1 MELNNF
7 EQQAKEKL
15 SNREIAPSAHA
26 WDRLDAMLS
35 VQEKPKKKMT
45 WWYVAASVTGL
56 LLVGTLLFNT
66 SKESNVITPSQEI
79 VVTSTEDKDSVT
91 TQPSI
96 EPTNEISVQPKSVVA
111 TNESK
116 VNNNNPISTTKTNH
130 QELSI
135 NNQITTINNQ
145 ITTTIEKN
153 TEHQAIAA
161 IDENVPVVAAGI
173 QKKQKIQVDPSSLL
187 SQVDGELELSF
198 REKVIA
204 KVNKNYQTVKV
215 ALANRNN
222 QE

>member
-7 EQQAKEKL
+7 EQQAKDKL
-15 SNREIAPSAHA
+15 SNREIAPSAQA

-35 VQEKPKKKMT
+35 VQEKPKKKIN

-56 LLVGTLLFNT
+56 LLVGTLFFNT
-66 SKESNVITPSQEI
+66 SKETNTVIPSQEI

-111 TNESK
+111 TNVSK
-116 VNNNNPISTTKTNH
+116 VTNNAISTTKTNH

-145 ITTTIEKN
+145 ISTTTENN
-153 TEHQAIAA
+153 TTHQIIAA
-161 IDENVPVVAAGI
+161 IDENVQVLPTVI
-173 QKKQKIQVDPSSLL
+173 QKKQKIQVNPSTLL

>member
-15 SNREIAPSAHA
+15 SNREIASSAQA

-56 LLVGTLLFNT
+56 LLVGTLFFNT

-79 VVTSTEDKDSVT
+79 VVTSTEEKDSVT
-91 TQPSI
+91 LKPSI
-96 EPTNEISVQPKSVVA
+96 EPTNEVIVQPKSAIA
-111 TNESK
+111 TNVSK
-116 VNNNNPISTTKTNH
+116 VTNNPIRTTKTNR

-135 NNQITTINNQ
+135 NNQITTTNNQ
-145 ITTTIEKN
+145 MSTTIEKS

-161 IDENVPVVAAGI
+161 IDKKVQVAPTVVP
-173 QKKQKIQVDPSSLL
+173 KKQKIQVDPSTLL

>member
-15 SNREIAPSAHA
+15 FNREIAPSAQA
-26 WDRLDAMLS
+26 WGRLDAMLS

-56 LLVGTLLFNT
+56 LLVGTLFFNT

-96 EPTNEISVQPKSVVA
+96 EPTNEVSVEPKSVLA
-111 TNESK
+111 TNVSK
-116 VNNNNPISTTKTNH
+116 VANNPIRTTKTNR

-135 NNQITTINNQ
+135 NNQITTTNNQ
-145 ITTTIEKN
+145 ISTTIEKN

-161 IDENVPVVAAGI
+161 IDENVPVVATGI

>member
-15 SNREIAPSAHA
+15 SNREIAPSAQA

-56 LLVGTLLFNT
+56 LLIGTFFNT
-66 SKESNVITPSQEI
+66 SEESNVITPSQEI

-96 EPTNEISVQPKSVVA
+96 EPTNEVSVQPKSDLA
-111 TNESK
+111 TNVSMAT
-116 VNNNNPISTTKTNH
+116 NNQNTTTKNTL

-135 NNQITTINNQ
+135 NNQITTTNNQ
-145 ITTTIEKN
+145 ISTTIEKN

-161 IDENVPVVAAGI
+161 IDENVPVVATGI

>member
-1 MELNNF
+1 M
-7 EQQAKEKL
+7 
-15 SNREIAPSAHA
+15 
-26 WDRLDAMLS
+26 
-35 VQEKPKKKMT
+35 
-45 WWYVAASVTGL
+45 
-56 LLVGTLLFNT
+56 
-66 SKESNVITPSQEI
+66 PSQEI

-96 EPTNEISVQPKSVVA
+96 EPQNEVSVQPKSAVA
-111 TNESK
+111 TNVSK
-116 VNNNNPISTTKTNH
+116 VTNNPLKTTKTNH

-135 NNQITTINNQ
+135 NNQITTLNNQ
-145 ITTTIEKN
+145 VSTTIEKN
-153 TEHQAIAA
+153 TTHQAIAT
-161 IDENVPVVAAGI
+161 IDENVQVVPTVI
-173 QKKQKIQVDPSSLL
+173 QKKQKIQVDPSTLL

>member
-1 MELNNF
+1 M
-7 EQQAKEKL
+7 
-15 SNREIAPSAHA
+15 
-26 WDRLDAMLS
+26 
-35 VQEKPKKKMT
+35 
-45 WWYVAASVTGL
+45 AASVTGL

-96 EPTNEISVQPKSVVA
+96 EPTNEVSVQPKSVLA
-111 TNESK
+111 TNVSK
-116 VNNNNPISTTKTNH
+116 VTNNQITTTKNTH

-135 NNQITTINNQ
+135 NNQITTTNNQ

>member
-1 MELNNF
+1 MERNNF
-7 EQQAKEKL
+7 EQQTKEKL
-15 SNREIAPSAHA
+15 SNREIAPSAQA

-35 VQEKPKKKMT
+35 VQEKPKKKIN

-56 LLVGTLLFNT
+56 LLVGTLFFNT

-79 VVTSTEDKDSVT
+79 MVTSTEDKDSVT
-91 TQPSI
+91 IQPSI
-96 EPTNEISVQPKSVVA
+96 EPKNEVSVQPKSSVA
-111 TNESK
+111 TNVSK
-116 VNNNNPISTTKTNH
+116 ITNNAISTTKTNY

-135 NNQITTINNQ
+135 NNQITTTNNQ
-145 ITTTIEKN
+145 TSTTIEKSI
-153 TEHQAIAA
+153 EHQAIAA
-161 IDENVPVVAAGI
+161 IDENVPVLATGI

>member
-1 MELNNF
+1 M
-7 EQQAKEKL
+7 
-15 SNREIAPSAHA
+15 
-26 WDRLDAMLS
+26 
-35 VQEKPKKKMT
+35 
-45 WWYVAASVTGL
+45 
-56 LLVGTLLFNT
+56 VGTLFFNT
-66 SKESNVITPSQEI
+66 SKETNTVIPSQEI

-96 EPTNEISVQPKSVVA
+96 EPTNEIRVQSNSAVA
-111 TNESK
+111 TNVSK
-116 VNNNNPISTTKTNH
+116 ITNNAISTTKTNH

-145 ITTTIEKN
+145 ISTTTEN
-153 TEHQAIAA
+153 NATHQVIAA
-161 IDENVPVVAAGI
+161 IDENVQVVPTVI

>member
-15 SNREIAPSAHA
+15 FNREIAPSAQA

-56 LLVGTLLFNT
+56 LLVGTLFFNT

-96 EPTNEISVQPKSVVA
+96 EPTNEVSVQPKSDLA
-111 TNESK
+111 TNVSMAT
-116 VNNNNPISTTKTNH
+116 NNQNTTTKNTH

-135 NNQITTINNQ
+135 NNQITTTNNQ
-145 ITTTIEKN
+145 ISTTIEKN

-161 IDENVPVVAAGI
+161 IDENVPVVATGI

>member
-1 MELNNF
+1 MERNNF

-15 SNREIAPSAHA
+15 SNREIAPSAQA

-35 VQEKPKKKMT
+35 IQEKPKKKIN

-56 LLVGTLLFNT
+56 LLVGTFFLNT
-66 SKESNVITPSQEI
+66 SKESNIITPSQEI
-79 VVTSTEDKDSVT
+79 VVTSTENNDSVT

-96 EPTNEISVQPKSVVA
+96 EPTNEVSVQPKSAIV
-111 TNESK
+111 TNVSK
-116 VNNNNPISTTKTNH
+116 VTNNQISTTKTNH
-130 QELSI
+130 QELSN
-135 NNQITTINNQ
+135 NNQITTISNQ
-145 ITTTIEKN
+145 IITTAETK
-153 TEHQAIAA
+153 TTHQAIAA
-161 IDENVPVVAAGI
+161 IDENVQVLPAVI
-173 QKKQKIQVDPSSLL
+173 QKKQKIQVDASTLL

>member
-15 SNREIAPSAHA
+15 SNREITPSAQA

-35 VQEKPKKKMT
+35 IQEKPKKKIN

-56 LLVGTLLFNT
+56 LLVGTLFFNT
-66 SKESNVITPSQEI
+66 SKETNTVIPSQEI

-96 EPTNEISVQPKSVVA
+96 EPTNEIRVQSNSAVA
-111 TNESK
+111 TNVSK
-116 VNNNNPISTTKTNH
+116 ITNNAISTTKTNH

-145 ITTTIEKN
+145 ISTTTENN
-153 TEHQAIAA
+153 TTHQVIAA
-161 IDENVPVVAAGI
+161 IDENVQVVPTVI

>member
-7 EQQAKEKL
+7 EQQAKGKL
-15 SNREIAPSAHA
+15 SNREIAPSAQG

-66 SKESNVITPSQEI
+66 SKESIVITPSQEI

-91 TQPSI
+91 TQSSI
-96 EPTNEISVQPKSVVA
+96 EPKNEVSVQPKSAVA
-111 TNESK
+111 TNVLK
-116 VNNNNPISTTKTNH
+116 VANNPLKTTKTNH

-135 NNQITTINNQ
+135 NNQIITINNQ
-145 ITTTIEKN
+145 ISTSIEKN
-153 TEHQAIAA
+153 TTHQVIAA
-161 IDENVPVVAAGI
+161 IDENVQVVPTVI

>member
-1 MELNNF
+1 MERNNF

-15 SNREIAPSAHA
+15 SNREIAPSAQA

-35 VQEKPKKKMT
+35 IQEKPKKKIN

-56 LLVGTLLFNT
+56 LLVGTFFLNT
-66 SKESNVITPSQEI
+66 SKESNIITPSQEI
-79 VVTSTEDKDSVT
+79 VVTSTENNDSVT

-96 EPTNEISVQPKSVVA
+96 EPTNEVSVQPKSAVV
-111 TNESK
+111 TNVSK
-116 VNNNNPISTTKTNH
+116 VTNNQISTTKTNH
-130 QELSI
+130 QELSN
-135 NNQITTINNQ
+135 NNQITTISNQ
-145 ITTTIEKN
+145 ITTTAETN
-153 TEHQAIAA
+153 TTHQAIAA
-161 IDENVPVVAAGI
+161 IDENVQVLPAVI
-173 QKKQKIQVDPSSLL
+173 QKKQKIQVDASTLL

>member
-1 MELNNF
+1 MERNNF

-15 SNREIAPSAHA
+15 SNREITPSAQA

-35 VQEKPKKKMT
+35 IQEKPKKKIN
-45 WWYVAASVTGL
+45 WWYVAASFAGF
-56 LLVGTLLFNT
+56 LLVGTLFFNT
-66 SKESNVITPSQEI
+66 SKESNDITPSQEI
-79 VVTSTEDKDSVT
+79 VVTSTKDNDSVT

-96 EPTNEISVQPKSVVA
+96 EPTNEVSVQPKSAIA
-111 TNESK
+111 TNVSK
-116 VNNNNPISTTKTNH
+116 VTNNQIRTTKTNH
-130 QELSI
+130 QELSN
-135 NNQITTINNQ
+135 NNQITTISNQ
-145 ITTTIEKN
+145 ITTTTENN
-153 TEHQAIAA
+153 TAHQAIVA
-161 IDENVPVVAAGI
+161 IDENVQAVPSVI
-173 QKKQKIQVDPSSLL
+173 PKKQKIQVDPSSLL

>member
-15 SNREIAPSAHA
+15 SNREIATSAQA

-56 LLVGTLLFNT
+56 LLVGTLFFNT
-66 SKESNVITPSQEI
+66 SKESNVITPTQEI
-79 VVTSTEDKDSVT
+79 VLTSTENKDSVT

-96 EPTNEISVQPKSVVA
+96 EPTNEVSVQPKSALA

-116 VNNNNPISTTKTNH
+116 VINNSIITTKTNR

-135 NNQITTINNQ
+135 NNQITTTNNQ
-145 ITTTIEKN
+145 ISTTIEKN

-161 IDENVPVVAAGI
+161 IDEKVQVAPTVVP
-173 QKKQKIQVDPSSLL
+173 KKQKIQVDPSTLL

>member
-15 SNREIAPSAHA
+15 SNREIAPSAQA

-56 LLVGTLLFNT
+56 LLVGTLFFST
-66 SKESNVITPSQEI
+66 SEESNVITPSQEI
-79 VVTSTEDKDSVT
+79 VVTSSADKDSVT
-91 TQPSI
+91 TQSSI
-96 EPTNEISVQPKSVVA
+96 EPTNEVKIQSKSAVV
-111 TNESK
+111 TNVSK
-116 VNNNNPISTTKTNH
+116 FTNNAIRTTKTNH

-135 NNQITTINNQ
+135 NNPITTTNNP
-145 ITTTIEKN
+145 ISTTIEKN
-153 TEHQAIAA
+153 TEHKAIAA
-161 IDENVPVVAAGI
+161 IDENVPVVATGI
-173 QKKQKIQVDPSSLL
+173 QKKQKIQVDPSTLL

>member
-15 SNREIAPSAHA
+15 SNREITPSAQA

-35 VQEKPKKKMT
+35 VQEKPKKKIN

-56 LLVGTLLFNT
+56 LLVGTLFFNT
-66 SKESNVITPSQEI
+66 SKETNVIAPSQEI

-91 TQPSI
+91 TQPAI
-96 EPTNEISVQPKSVVA
+96 EPTNEISVQSNSAVA
-111 TNESK
+111 TNVSK
-116 VNNNNPISTTKTNH
+116 ITNNAISTTKTNH

-135 NNQITTINNQ
+135 NNQITTTNNQ
-145 ITTTIEKN
+145 ISTTTENN
-153 TEHQAIAA
+153 TTHQAIAA
-161 IDENVPVVAAGI
+161 IDENVPVVATGI

>member
-7 EQQAKEKL
+7 EQQAKDKL
-15 SNREIAPSAHA
+15 SNREIAPSAQA

-56 LLVGTLLFNT
+56 LLVGTLFFNT

-96 EPTNEISVQPKSVVA
+96 EPTNEVSVQPKSDLA
-111 TNESK
+111 TNVSMA
-116 VNNNNPISTTKTNH
+116 NNNQNTTRKNTH

-145 ITTTIEKN
+145 ISTTIEKS
-153 TEHQAIAA
+153 TEHQAIAV
-161 IDENVPVVAAGI
+161 IDENVPVVATGI

>member
-15 SNREIAPSAHA
+15 SNREIAPSAQA

-56 LLVGTLLFNT
+56 LLVGTLFFST
-66 SKESNVITPSQEI
+66 SEESNVITPSQEI
-79 VVTSTEDKDSVT
+79 VVTSSADKDSVT
-91 TQPSI
+91 TKPSI
-96 EPTNEISVQPKSVVA
+96 EPTNEVKIQSKSAVV
-111 TNESK
+111 TNVSK
-116 VNNNNPISTTKTNH
+116 VTNNAIRTTKTNH

-135 NNQITTINNQ
+135 NNPITTTNNP
-145 ITTTIEKN
+145 ISTTIEKN
-153 TEHQAIAA
+153 TEHKAIAA
-161 IDENVPVVAAGI
+161 IDENVPVVATGI
-173 QKKQKIQVDPSSLL
+173 QKKQKIQVDPSTLL